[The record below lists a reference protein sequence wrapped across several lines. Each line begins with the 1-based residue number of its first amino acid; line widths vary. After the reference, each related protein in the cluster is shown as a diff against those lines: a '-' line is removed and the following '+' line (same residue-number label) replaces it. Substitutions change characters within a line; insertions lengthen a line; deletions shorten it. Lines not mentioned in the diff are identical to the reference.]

1 MGIMPDIFRIFRGG
15 GKSFEEIK
23 NTTKSSQS
31 VENVILQRINNKIRE
46 FEEHIA
52 KIENLNIKEE
62 MSSNNNLTEEQIKE
76 LSEVVS
82 SLNLLLDIFLDIKN
96 YIVEYVKE
104 IQNNPYIPPT
114 QRAEIINT
122 LKTNLYNVKKK
133 IEKTFI
139 EVEFF
144 VEKLNFM

>member
-1 MGIMPDIFRIFRGG
+1 MGILPDIFKMFRRENLPKEINII
-15 GKSFEEIK
+15 KS
-23 NTTKSSQS
+23 NQS
-31 VENVILQRINNKIRE
+31 IENIILQRINDKIRE

-52 KIENLNIKEE
+52 KIEKLNIKEE
-62 MSSNNNLTEEQIKE
+62 MLNNSKLTEEQIKE

-104 IQNNPYIPPT
+104 IQGNPYLSPT
-114 QRAEIINT
+114 QKAEILNT
-122 LKTNLYNVKKK
+122 LKTNLYNVKRK

>member
-1 MGIMPDIFRIFRGG
+1 MGILPDIFKMFRRENLPKETNII
-15 GKSFEEIK
+15 KS
-23 NTTKSSQS
+23 NQS
-31 VENVILQRINNKIRE
+31 IENIILQRINDKIRE

-52 KIENLNIKEE
+52 KIEKLNIKEE
-62 MSSNNNLTEEQIKE
+62 MLNNSKLTEEQIKE

-104 IQNNPYIPPT
+104 IQSNPYLSPT
-114 QRAEIINT
+114 QKAEILNT
-122 LKTNLYNVKKK
+122 LKTNLYNVKRK